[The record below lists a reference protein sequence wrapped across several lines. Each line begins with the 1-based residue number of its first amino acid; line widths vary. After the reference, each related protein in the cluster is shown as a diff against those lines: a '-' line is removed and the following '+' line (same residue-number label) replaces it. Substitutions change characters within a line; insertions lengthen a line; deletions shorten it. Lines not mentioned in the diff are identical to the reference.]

1 MMIDGRWLKIIDE
14 NGTKDINEYI
24 NNFIFLD
31 AKASYPVSVEDSIT
45 MKGVDGE
52 LPGVASF
59 APFNL
64 VVKFGFDGIDEIDI
78 NLMEQKLRSIFYKR
92 IPYYIVTSDNP
103 GIKYKVNNPDMNPD
117 YADFSTTRFEMTFS
131 VIKGYSESYLSTD
144 DMKLSNLNDWQFG
157 NGYLAFDETDD
168 FHHRT
173 KKFRIYNG
181 SSDAIDPTLRH
192 TLNITVHVN
201 APKGFK
207 IRSLTTGDVF
217 EYTGSLVYT
226 DTFMLKGVYPVKNG
240 SRVGADT
247 NMSWLTLEKGF
258 NYFVVEGEGLSDFD
272 ITFSFNF
279 IYR

>member
-1 MMIDGRWLKIIDE
+1 MIDGRWLKIIDE

-24 NNFIFLD
+24 SRFIFLD

-52 LPGVASF
+52 LPSVASF

-64 VVKFGFDGIDEIDI
+64 MVKFGFDGIDEIDI
-78 NLMEQKLRSIFYKR
+78 NLMEQKLRNIFYKR
-92 IPYYIVTSDNP
+92 TPYYIVTSDNP

-131 VIKGYSESYLSTD
+131 VKDGYSESYLKTD
-144 DMKLSNLNDWQFG
+144 EMSLSNQNDWQFG
-157 NGYLAFDETDD
+157 NGYLAFDESDD

-181 SSDAIDPTLRH
+181 SSDTIDPTLRH
-192 TLNITVHVN
+192 TLNITVHAN

-207 IRSLTTGDVF
+207 IRSLTTGDEF
-217 EYTGSLVYT
+217 EYTGNLGYT

-240 SRVGADT
+240 SRVGTDT

-258 NYFVVEGEGLSDFD
+258 NYFIVEGEGLSDFD

>member
-1 MMIDGRWLKIIDE
+1 MDKKSVKLITSDKTVDLTDDNRFIYLDYVEEDVQQVNNSLEVKGSDG
-14 NGTKDINEYI
+14 
-24 NNFIFLD
+24 
-31 AKASYPVSVEDSIT
+31 V
-45 MKGVDGE
+45 
-52 LPGVASF
+52 LPSATSF
-59 APFNL
+59 GPFNL
-64 VVKFGFDGIDEIDI
+64 ELKFIYSGVDFHDYH
-78 NLMEQKLRSIFYKR
+78 LFKSKLRETIYQR
-92 IPYYIVTSDNP
+92 QPYYIWHSDMP
-103 GIKYKVNNPDMNPD
+103 GVKYAVLPDSTEIEDIYGRNGEVNI
-117 YADFSTTRFEMTFS
+117 TFQ
-131 VIKGYSESYLSTD
+131 VYKGYSESYLSTD

-192 TLNITVHVN
+192 TLNITVHAN

-240 SRVGADT
+240 SRVGAET
-247 NMSWLTLEKGF
+247 NMSWLTLNKGF

>member
-1 MMIDGRWLKIIDE
+1 MKWA
-14 NGTKDINEYI
+14 YI
-24 NNFIFLD
+24 MEMNND
-31 AKASYPVSVEDSIT
+31 AKINLTENYCHFLNSEITEVDTKTNEQEILGMDGVLVGTNTFGPFELTLKFHYNGGIDSKDLTLFAERMKEIIHVRKPRYVVHSDMPGKKYAYNNAKIEWEVLNAGDLNLSIT
-45 MKGVDGE
+45 
-52 LPGVASF
+52 
-59 APFNL
+59 
-64 VVKFGFDGIDEIDI
+64 
-78 NLMEQKLRSIFYKR
+78 
-92 IPYYIVTSDNP
+92 
-103 GIKYKVNNPDMNPD
+103 
-117 YADFSTTRFEMTFS
+117 FSCY
-131 VIKGYSESYLSTD
+131 KGYSESRLSTD
-144 DMKLSNLNDWQFG
+144 DMKLSNLHDWQFG

-192 TLNITVHVN
+192 TLNITVHAN

-247 NMSWLTLEKGF
+247 NMSWLTLENGF

>member
-1 MMIDGRWLKIIDE
+1 MKKEVRLFNDNFDIKLTDTPNLLFLDHIEEDVEVNANTTEI
-14 NGTKDINEYI
+14 NGTD
-24 NNFIFLD
+24 
-31 AKASYPVSVEDSIT
+31 
-45 MKGVDGE
+45 GVLMG
-52 LPGVASF
+52 PTTFG
-59 APFNL
+59 PFNL
-64 VVKFGFDGIDEIDI
+64 ILNFSFKGLDTKD
-78 NLMEQKLRSIFYKR
+78 LKLYKQKIRNILYQRE
-92 IPYYIVTSDNP
+92 PYYVWHSDAPGKKYAVYCDSNDNDDLTNSFATFAVTF
-103 GIKYKVNNPDMNPD
+103 VV
-117 YADFSTTRFEMTFS
+117 F
-131 VIKGYSESYLSTD
+131 KGYSESYLKTD
-144 DMKLSNLNDWQFG
+144 EMSLSNHHDWQFG

-192 TLNITVHVN
+192 VLNITVHAN
-201 APKGFK
+201 APNGFK
-207 IRSLTTGDVF
+207 IRSLTTGDEF

>member
-1 MMIDGRWLKIIDE
+1 MKKEVRLFNDDFDIKITSFKGLKFLEYEEEDTEKNENNLEIKGTDGILPGPMTFGPFPLVLRFSYYAVDIKDFNLMISKLREIINQRKPYYVWHSDMP
-14 NGTKDINEYI
+14 GKKYAV
-24 NNFIFLD
+24 LP
-31 AKASYPVSVEDSIT
+31 SGMSVE
-45 MKGVDGE
+45 
-52 LPGVASF
+52 
-59 APFNL
+59 NL
-64 VVKFGFDGIDEIDI
+64 TG
-78 NLMEQKLRSIFYKR
+78 KLG
-92 IPYYIVTSDNP
+92 T
-103 GIKYKVNNPDMNPD
+103 
-117 YADFSTTRFEMTFS
+117 FEMTFS

-192 TLNITVHVN
+192 TLNITVHAN

-240 SRVGADT
+240 SRVGVNT
-247 NMSWLTLEKGF
+247 NMSWLTLDKGF

-272 ITFSFNF
+272 IVFSFNF

>member
-1 MMIDGRWLKIIDE
+1 MRENRWLKIVDE
-14 NGTKDINEYI
+14 NGAKYI
-24 NNFIFLD
+24 NDFIREFIFLD
-31 AKASYPVSVEDSIT
+31 AKVTYPTSLEEKISI
-45 MKGVDGE
+45 KGVDGE
-52 LPGVASF
+52 LPNAVSF

-64 VVKFGFDGIDEIDI
+64 VVKFGLDAYDDADL
-78 NLMEQKLRSIFYKR
+78 NLMEQIIRDLFYKR
-92 IPYYIVTSDNP
+92 KPYYIVTSENP
-103 GIKYKVNNPDMNPD
+103 GKKYLVNTPDINPD
-117 YADFSTTRFEMTFS
+117 YADFSAARFEMTFT
-131 VIKGYSESYLSTD
+131 VYKGYSESYLSTD
-144 DMKLSNLNDWQFG
+144 DMKLSNLHDWQFG
-157 NGYLAFDETDD
+157 NGYLAFDESDD

-173 KKFRIYNG
+173 KKFRIFNG
-181 SSDAIDPTLRH
+181 SSDSIDPTLRH
-192 TLNITVHVN
+192 TLNITVHAN

-240 SRVGADT
+240 SRVGANT
-247 NMSWLTLEKGF
+247 NMSWLTLDKGF